1 MIDSHAHIFDESFSL
16 DLENVINNAKNNGV
30 NKIVLVGFSRD
41 TNDLAYQLA
50 TKYKGYLYPT
60 CGIHPSEVSDNYL
73 SDLVYLE
80 DFINNHKVY
89 ALGECGLDYHYDT
102 SNKDLQLKVFEE
114 QVKLSIKY
122 NLPLIIHSRDAINDT
137 YNILSKYKEARGVMH
152 CYSGSLEMALKF
164 IALGFYISL
173 GGPVTFKNAR
183 VPKEVAKGIP
193 LDKLLIETDSPYLA
207 PTPYRGKRN
216 EPAYVKEVLKAI
228 SEIRNIDILEL
239 EKILE
244 NNTIK
249 LFKLED

>member
-1 MIDSHAHIFDESFSL
+1 
-16 DLENVINNAKNNGV
+16 
-30 NKIVLVGFSRD
+30 
-41 TNDLAYQLA
+41 
-50 TKYKGYLYPT
+50 
-60 CGIHPSEVSDNYL
+60 
-73 SDLVYLE
+73 
-80 DFINNHKVY
+80 
-89 ALGECGLDYHYDT
+89 
-102 SNKDLQLKVFEE
+102 
-114 QVKLSIKY
+114 
-122 NLPLIIHSRDAINDT
+122 
-137 YNILSKYKEARGVMH
+137 MH

-164 IALGFYISL
+164 IALGFHISL